1 MTRVRCGLAERRLDA
16 CEVLDLGGRL
26 ARILAAVHEAGV
38 VHSDVH
44 PWNVLLAKD
53 GDVIR
58 RGSCS
63 GATDWKLKLSPED
76 GKIEVEYEV
85 DSNRRGQTWAVRIVK
100 NGNVIFRGNRTTSG
114 PSGSFEVRVVTSNPA
129 GSDVF
134 RARATH
140 AGETCRG
147 GATF

>member
-1 MTRVRCGLAERRLDA
+1 MMAMSLA
-16 CEVLDLGGRL
+16 G
-26 ARILAAVHEAGV
+26 AVPAM
-38 VHSDVH
+38 
-44 PWNVLLAKD
+44 AKD

-85 DSNRRGQTWAVRIVK
+85 DSNRVGQTWAVRIVK

-114 PSGSFEVRVVTSNPA
+114 PSGSFEVRVVTANTA
-129 GSDVF
+129 GNDVF

-140 AGETCRG
+140 AGETCSG

>member
-1 MTRVRCGLAERRLDA
+1 MQMIGKFLRVGVAAMLAVSVA
-16 CEVLDLGGRL
+16 G
-26 ARILAAVHEAGV
+26 AVPA
-38 VHSDVH
+38 
-44 PWNVLLAKD
+44 LAKD

-85 DSNRRGQTWAVRIVK
+85 DSNRRGQPWAVRIVK
-100 NGNVIFRGNRTTSG
+100 NGSVIFRGNRTTSG

-140 AGETCRG
+140 ARETCRG